1 MSKCRPNVYVHV
13 VNYVLAVG
21 PSSIYVLTNVVINI
35 NIIMNIVKKSSD
47 KQTYDAW
54 A

>member
-1 MSKCRPNVYVHV
+1 MSLQLDRVLYM
-13 VNYVLAVG
+13 YVLN
-21 PSSIYVLTNVVINI
+21 NVVINI